1 MGGRREAEDV
11 YLRQEIGSLPYP
23 RTGRVRRGEERRGE
37 GKIRVAGGYTPA
49 KMPDHQPFA

>member
-1 MGGRREAEDV
+1 MGGREAEDV

-49 KMPDHQPFA
+49 KTQDHQPFA